1 MLPRRHVAKA
11 KGYNSM
17 RTHSQRRAGLI
28 FIDYG
33 VKEISGK
40 FKNCFI
46 PIMLILILAL
56 AGCTQANASAESSPV
71 KDVIYETVFLDNDEI
86 TDLFTSVRGE
96 IPPFDNVAKDY
107 YVTTEFMLESAHPN
121 WYGEQVSIHITA
133 YAVQDIKMDDGQM
146 ASNDDSKA
154 ELTSKNEELAAYL
167 DALNKNHHITGA
179 YKDGVKYA
187 EIY

>member
-1 MLPRRHVAKA
+1 M
-11 KGYNSM
+11 
-17 RTHSQRRAGLI
+17 
-28 FIDYG
+28 
-33 VKEISGK
+33 
-40 FKNCFI
+40 
-46 PIMLILILAL
+46 
-56 AGCTQANASAESSPV
+56 